1 MSEYRMI
8 AEYWGCREN
17 APTALI
23 DEEFKAALT
32 MKDIV
37 EAPMEAS
44 EATFAIMTPGVNAP
58 TRDAM
63 LEMWR

>member
-23 DEEFKAALT
+23 DEEFRAAMNT
-32 MKDIV
+32 KSIAQ
-37 EAPMEAS
+37 APMESS
-44 EATFAIMTPGVNAP
+44 EETCAIMAP
-58 TRDAM
+58 RVSASTRDAM

>member
-17 APTALI
+17 APSALI
-23 DEEFKAALT
+23 DEEFRAAMNT
-32 MKDIV
+32 KSIAQ
-37 EAPMEAS
+37 APMETN
-44 EATFAIMTPGVNAP
+44 EETFAITTLGVNAP